1 MRFSI
6 RNIQCYLTVLILF
19 CSIFEVFAQQ
29 TLPLIGV
36 WRFRK
41 AGTADEWQLT
51 TIPGTIHTD
60 LFKNGKIPD
69 PFLGCNNMNMGWID
83 ETNWEY
89 TTKFKVD
96 EYFIKNKHVDLVF
109 EGLDTYAE
117 VYLNDSL
124 ILNADNMFR
133 KWVIRCDKLL
143 NNGENSI
150 RILFRSALSEIR
162 KKAKELPYTLPG
174 GEWAYVRKAAYHFGW
189 DWGPRFVT
197 CGIWKPVYLQ
207 SWGDFNIDDIQ
218 VYTDS
223 IYRGD
228 AYLTAKISVPSG
240 RFQHIKVNVSDG
252 KRVFASVKSRV
263 GSGKNVITVP
273 FRIKKPKLWWSNG
286 LGESYLY
293 NFSFIVEG
301 ENAQRTKSINYGIR
315 TIELVQ
321 ESDSVGKSFYF
332 KLNGIP
338 VFMKGANFIPRQSF
352 LPSASKENL
361 EHLLVDAANSG
372 FNMLRLWGGG
382 AYEEDRF
389 YDLCDSLGILVW
401 QDFMFA
407 CSMYP
412 GDSLFLANVKEEV
425 KHQTLRLRN
434 HPCIALWCGNNEI
447 DEGWHNWGW
456 QKQHSLSVS
465 DSSKIWNDYLK
476 VFHQLIPSV
485 LSSTDPQRPYWPS
498 SPEFGWGRKESMT
511 HGDSHYW
518 GVWWGVEPFEKYQ
531 EKIPRFMSEYGFQ
544 GVPSA
549 HTVKYFSSNGNVP
562 DSLEL
567 RCHQKH
573 PVGYETINTFIEREG
588 FHPSSFDS
596 WIYYSQVTQSIGYR
610 VAIESQRLASPRC
623 MGTLYWQLNDCWPV
637 VSWSSI
643 DYFGRWKAV
652 HYTVRDSYKS
662 VLISAQVNDS
672 LIVVKAVSDRVRPVS
687 GKITLTILSTL
698 GDTLK
703 QWTKDVSLQ
712 HNIAVEVG
720 TLDNPVKKIDY
731 NKYFI
736 HTRLV
741 LKDEPEFESVSFF
754 GKVGKLQVEDP
765 MIVQEIT
772 KGDKGGTITLSSKYP
787 AFFVEL
793 SSSNP
798 DCRFE
803 SNNLHILPGRKYVIK
818 YNGNLSDKLKLK
830 WMKD

>member
-1 MRFSI
+1 M
-6 RNIQCYLTVLILF
+6 
-19 CSIFEVFAQQ
+19 
-29 TLPLIGV
+29 PLIGA

-60 LFKNGKIPD
+60 LYNSGVIPD
-69 PFLGCNNMNMGWID
+69 PFLGCNSMNLGWVD
-83 ETNWEY
+83 EADWEY
-89 TTKFKVD
+89 TIKFRVD
-96 EYFIKNKHVDLVF
+96 EFFFKNKHVDLVF

-143 NNGENSI
+143 NDGENSI
-150 RILFRSALSEIR
+150 RILFRSALSETR
-162 KKAKELPYTLPG
+162 KKSKELPYTLPG

-197 CGIWKPVYLQ
+197 CGIWKPIYLQ
-207 SWGDFNIDDIQ
+207 SWSDFNIENIQ

-223 IYRGD
+223 IYKGD

-240 RFQHIKVNVSDG
+240 RFQHIEVNVSDG
-252 KRVFASVKSRV
+252 KRVFASVKSKV

-273 FRIKKPKLWWSNG
+273 FRIKKPKIWWSNG

-332 KLNGIP
+332 KLNGVP

-352 LPSASKENL
+352 LPSASKENF
-361 EHLLVDAANSG
+361 EQLLVDAANSG

-412 GDSLFLANVKEEV
+412 SDSVFLQNVREEATQQV
-425 KHQTLRLRN
+425 LRLRN

-447 DEGWHNWGW
+447 DEGWKNWGW
-456 QKQHSLSVS
+456 KRQFDSVPAIADSIWDGYQKL
-465 DSSKIWNDYLK
+465 
-476 VFHQLIPSV
+476 FHQLLPSV
-485 LSSTDPQRPYWPS
+485 VAKYDAKASYWSS
-498 SPEFGWGRKESMT
+498 SPQFGWGHNESMAY
-511 HGDSHYW
+511 GDSHYW
-518 GVWWGVEPFEKYQ
+518 GVWWGKQPFGKYQ
-531 EKIPRFMSEYGFQ
+531 EKVPRFMSEYGFQ
-544 GVPSA
+544 GAPSA
-549 HTVKYFSSNGNVP
+549 HTIKCFSGNGGMP
-562 DSLEL
+562 DSTEM

-573 PVGYETINTFIEREG
+573 PVGYETIDTFMQREG
-588 FHPSSFDS
+588 FQPNGIDD
-596 WIYYSQVTQSIGYR
+596 WTYYSQITQAIGYR
-610 VAIESQRLASPRC
+610 VAIESHRLASPRC

-643 DYFGRWKAV
+643 DYLGHWKAV
-652 HYTVRDSYKS
+652 HYTVRDCYKS
-662 VLISAQVNDS
+662 VLVSAQVNDS
-672 LIVVKAVSDRVRPVS
+672 VIVVNAVSDSLQPVS

-703 QWTKDVSLQ
+703 QWTKEVLLKP
-712 HNIAVEVG
+712 NIAVSVARIE
-720 TLDNPVKKIDY
+720 NPVKKIDY

-736 HTRLV
+736 HTRLS
-741 LKDEPEFESVSFF
+741 LKDKSEFELVSFF
-754 GKVGKLQVEDP
+754 GKVGELQVEDP
-765 MIVQEIT
+765 LIVQEIT
-772 KGDKGGTITLSSKYP
+772 KGDNGGTITLSSKYP

-803 SNNLHILPGRKYVIK
+803 NNYLHILPGRKYAIK
-818 YNGNLSDKLKLK
+818 YSGNLDDKLKLK
-830 WMKD
+830 FL